1 MYTRASPVFFVCPI
15 IEPYVHD
22 LALFV
27 PIGEC
32 FHQPP
37 QIIDFAVSVMRF
49 TLPRIAFIGQALAF
63 APKAFTRRA
72 SFMSMTAEE
81 PVLNKYSR

>member
-1 MYTRASPVFFVCPI
+1 
-15 IEPYVHD
+15 
-22 LALFV
+22 
-27 PIGEC
+27 
-32 FHQPP
+32 
-37 QIIDFAVSVMRF
+37 MRF